1 MIWFLATRFTAWLWN
16 LPKMPVESKLGM
28 AIISTLEIFTVII
41 FLCFYLCDK
50 LSEKNQKD
58 TK

>member
-1 MIWFLATRFTAWLWN
+1 MIWFLVTRFTAWLWN
-16 LPKMPVESKLGM
+16 LPKMSGESRVVM
-28 AIISTLEIFTVII
+28 AIMSTAEIFIVII

-50 LSEKNQKD
+50 LSEKTQKD

>member
-1 MIWFLATRFTAWLWN
+1 MIWFLVTRFTAWLWN
-16 LPKMPVESKLGM
+16 LPEMPVESRLGM
-28 AIISTLEIFTVII
+28 AIMSTLEIFTVII

-50 LSEKNQKD
+50 LSEKTQKD